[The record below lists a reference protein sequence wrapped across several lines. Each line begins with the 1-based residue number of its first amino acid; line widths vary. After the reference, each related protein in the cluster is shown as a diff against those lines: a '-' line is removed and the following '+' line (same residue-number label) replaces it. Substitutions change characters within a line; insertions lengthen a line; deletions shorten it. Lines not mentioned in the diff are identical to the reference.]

1 MISGLNRR
9 YKLMSVALAFAPT
22 AFPLAYRFVISKFDW
37 FVFVRRK
44 FRFEL
49 HQLHLTLSR
58 DDVLSEMSMNQR

>member
-9 YKLMSVALAFAPT
+9 YKLMSVALAFST

-49 HQLHLTLSR
+49 H
-58 DDVLSEMSMNQR
+58 

>member
-49 HQLHLTLSR
+49 H
-58 DDVLSEMSMNQR
+58 